1 MRSVIAG
8 LIWERMA
15 FIMVKYERPTMEM
28 VELDQA
34 DVILTSG
41 TFGETGDD
49 SVASVCKDGVSA
61 TGHVGRVAYRFGKF
75 DDGCSWTCSDHW
87 ASIANGT
94 CKPGM

>member
-8 LIWERMA
+8 LIWERRA
-15 FIMVKYERPTMEM
+15 FIMAKYERPTMEM

-41 TFGETGDD
+41 TIGDED
-49 SVASVCKDGVSA
+49 ATCNHGVSA